1 MNTNSIVPDKLKDF
15 DYYKQ
20 KLPLYLQNSYGFI
33 EHFRIWYDMYVGTG
47 EYAGIIH
54 VSDVLLSLLNIFDD
68 DYLDYINNMPES
80 NSGTQSDILDKIGNL
95 FGVKRQFSCTY
106 FDNYNYITDELI
118 LNNEEFLIL
127 IKGQIIKN
135 YCEGT
140 YEQIEQYYNSTGLKI
155 CITTSELSNAES
167 HTYLITTDDSDYSD
181 NIKKMFLAGMLRI
194 ESMGIKYIDIYS
206 NFSGLLR
213 WDSGVVNEVWD
224 AGVWAE

>member
-15 DYYKQ
+15 EYYKQ

-54 VSDVLLSLLNIFDD
+54 VSDVLLSLLNIFDN

-80 NSGTQSDILDKIGNL
+80 NSGTRSDILDKIGNL

-155 CITTSELSNAES
+155 CVTTSELSNAES

>member
-1 MNTNSIVPDKLKDF
+1 MNTNSIVPDKLKQF
-15 DYYKQ
+15 EYYKQ

-47 EYAGIIH
+47 EYAGIIN
-54 VSDVLLSLLNIFDD
+54 VSDVLLNLLNIFDAN
-68 DYLDYINNMPES
+68 YLEYINNMPES

-213 WDSGVVNEVWD
+213 WDSGIPNEVWD

>member
-1 MNTNSIVPDKLKDF
+1 MGWRMADYPRWIWFELESKIHYIDEVMAVYRTLPESASHSKEYNKRLAFIESSHDIKMFFAEKYSLGDGVKIQIDDAYWREKSIVLK
-15 DYYKQ
+15 
-20 KLPLYLQNSYGFI
+20 
-33 EHFRIWYDMYVGTG
+33 
-47 EYAGIIH
+47 
-54 VSDVLLSLLNIFDD
+54 
-68 DYLDYINNMPES
+68 
-80 NSGTQSDILDKIGNL
+80 
-95 FGVKRQFSCTY
+95 
-106 FDNYNYITDELI
+106 TDLV
-118 LNNEEFLIL
+118 
-127 IKGQIIKN
+127 
-135 YCEGT
+135 T

-155 CITTSELSNAES
+155 CVTTSELSNAES

>member
-106 FDNYNYITDELI
+106 FDNYNYITDELV

>member
-54 VSDVLLSLLNIFDD
+54 VSDVLLNLLNIFDD